1 MSKGG
6 DDDSN
11 DIEFL
16 RERTDSIEI
25 EIQATG
31 KRREITKKEIL
42 RAINNSN
49 NNHTAGDG
57 KNNNEINV
65 DRSFLDIL
73 QGGGAGRNVVFTI
86 LTMLDMKSLS
96 SLIYS
101 SFIQLFCKSQNDFT
115 LYQLCTNIQYP
126 YKIQFID
133 NLKQKYKKE
142 FPKGTPIV
150 VMCEKGRL
158 EDLKLFMKLFV
169 ACHDVDRTGVSVK
182 KLLEEVGKRCCTIR
196 Q

>member
-1 MSKGG
+1 MASLLTNNNNNNNNDDESKDG

-16 RERTDSIEI
+16 RERTDSQEI

-31 KRREITKKEIL
+31 KRGKITKKEILCAEIL

-49 NNHTAGDG
+49 NKHNAGDG
-57 KNNNEINV
+57 KNNNEINIV
-65 DRSFLDIL
+65 DGSFIDIL
-73 QGGGAGRNVVFTI
+73 PGGGAGRNVVCTI

-126 YKIQFID
+126 YKIQLMD
-133 NLKQKYKKE
+133 KNK
-142 FPKGTPIV
+142 T
-150 VMCEKGRL
+150 
-158 EDLKLFMKLFV
+158 
-169 ACHDVDRTGVSVK
+169 
-182 KLLEEVGKRCCTIR
+182 
-196 Q
+196 